1 MMDEAKTRILV
12 IDDDVAL
19 LGVMETSLQMK
30 PEYAVEVTNNAANA
44 LRLIGEQRYDVVV
57 SDYSLGD
64 PEING
69 LEILRVAKSRY
80 EACQCII
87 ITAYASLEISLEAIR
102 LGAYD
107 FLTKP
112 FQLDEL
118 SLTVGNAAEKV
129 RLNKENG
136 ELQLHIGEMADSLR
150 QMREDHAGLMNELD
164 TLKELTRLWGAA
176 GAIPNVR
183 LDTKSQVQAYI
194 KVGATIGDQLER
206 EQDRLKN
213 LFEKGLINE
222 PTFRKGTQK
231 RVV

>member
-1 MMDEAKTRILV
+1 MDEVKTRILV

-44 LRLIGEQRYDVVV
+44 LKLIGEGRYDVVV

-64 PEING
+64 PEIDG
-69 LEILRVAKSRY
+69 LEILREAKSRY

-118 SLTVGNAAEKV
+118 NLTVGNAAEKV
-129 RLNKENG
+129 RLNKQNG

-150 QMREDHAGLMNELD
+150 RMREDHAGLMSELD
-164 TLKELTRLWGAA
+164 TLKERAQQWGAA
-176 GAIPNVR
+176 GVIPHAR
-183 LDTKSQVQAYI
+183 LDMKTQVQAYV
-194 KVGATIGDQLER
+194 KMGATIGDQLER
-206 EQDRLKN
+206 EHDRLKN
-213 LFEKGLINE
+213 LFDQGLITE